1 MQDYAKQLLSTI
13 NQYDADNPES
23 VNHLR
28 DLVCWI
34 SDNDALKKDKVL
46 AQLLYIASQKMRVFG
61 YNMLN
66 GYSEDPN
73 EALATL
79 EDISLASMKKTPWTN
94 PKWKLLTCSRASP
107 HAACL

>member
-1 MQDYAKQLLSTI
+1 M
-13 NQYDADNPES
+13 
-23 VNHLR
+23 
-28 DLVCWI
+28 
-34 SDNDALKKDKVL
+34 L

-79 EDISLASMKKTPWTN
+79 EDISNRAIKNLYRSRINEKTPWTN
-94 PKWKLLTCSRASP
+94 PKWKLLTCSRVSP

>member
-1 MQDYAKQLLSTI
+1 MQDYAKQLLSAI

-46 AQLLYIASQKMRVFG
+46 AQLLYIASQKMRV
-61 YNMLN
+61 
-66 GYSEDPN
+66 S
-73 EALATL
+73 AT
-79 EDISLASMKKTPWTN
+79 
-94 PKWKLLTCSRASP
+94 TCSMVIPRIQMRRLRP
-107 HAACL
+107 LKI

>member
-1 MQDYAKQLLSTI
+1 MQDYAKQLLSAI

-34 SDNDALKKDKVL
+34 SDDEVLKKDKL
-46 AQLLYIASQKMRVFG
+46 IAQLLYIASQKMRVFG

-66 GYSEDPN
+66 GYADDPG
-73 EALATL
+73 ESVAPLS
-79 EDISLASMKKTPWTN
+79 DISNQAIKSLYR
-94 PKWKLLTCSRASP
+94 SRVN
-107 HAACL
+107 

>member
-1 MQDYAKQLLSTI
+1 MQDYAKQLLSAI

-61 YNMLN
+61 YNK
-66 GYSEDPN
+66 ECIRDKDFR
-73 EALATL
+73 
-79 EDISLASMKKTPWTN
+79 DILSLQ
-94 PKWKLLTCSRASP
+94 
-107 HAACL
+107 ACIIDDAEYLDEKI